1 MQIHSSHGE
10 AHLDDNAW
18 RLGEVPER
26 QAEQTHEGR
35 LRLVCLRAA
44 SAEDAAA

>member
-1 MQIHSSHGE
+1 MMTWKDAE
-10 AHLDDNAW
+10 AHLDDDAG

-26 QAEQTHEGR
+26 QAKQTHERR
-35 LRLVCLRAA
+35 LGLVRLRAA